1 MKNVDFTIHSN
12 KAAQWLYEYRIKK
25 FYISFL
31 FQEAETWRIRY
42 WHFIMLCVCVY
53 VCTGMCAHGTW

>member
-1 MKNVDFTIHSN
+1 MCPTFKWLQKMKNVDFTIHSN

-31 FQEAETWRIRY
+31 FQEAET
-42 WHFIMLCVCVY
+42 
-53 VCTGMCAHGTW
+53 